1 MSNFVDVDLGASGTR
16 FTSNCG
22 KIGLPSNRMAF
33 VDLNKTI
40 DIEPYDATLENS
52 LEVII
57 EKQGELIVDG
67 QSILPAKV
75 LVGSMA
81 ERYTSLIEKPSILRP
96 KHSQRVNY
104 ISAILACAMARVQ
117 HDVGEDIE
125 LYIAI
130 PPVEV
135 KSSKEVFIN
144 SLVGKYTVTFP
155 KYQNGVTVNLN
166 ITEVKCFAE
175 AYMAVVSYFF
185 NMAGVVREEAKQ
197 FMTGTVLSLDIGAST
212 SDLAI
217 IRDGRYLERT
227 GRTIKT
233 GGNVANAVLE
243 NLITE
248 KYDCEMP
255 SDVVE
260 RAMAEG
266 RLPMGN
272 TFVDVGDLVTEAKEF
287 LAGQI
292 VTQLQNYFKT
302 VEIPVQTIRGIIVSG
317 GGSMQGQYV
326 NESTGEVVKT
336 SEPISHFVT
345 KNMQSV
351 CSGVEAVP
359 YGEDARLANIRGLYI
374 RSRVD
379 EVQKQ
384 RAPQPA
390 PQPVVQAAR
399 QVTPQ
404 PAVQNPAT
412 NTVAG

>member
-1 MSNFVDVDLGASGTR
+1 MLFCCNYPWKRDS
-16 FTSNCG
+16 
-22 KIGLPSNRMAF
+22 
-33 VDLNKTI
+33 
-40 DIEPYDATLENS
+40 
-52 LEVII
+52 
-57 EKQGELIVDG
+57 KQ
-67 QSILPAKV
+67 
-75 LVGSMA
+75 
-81 ERYTSLIEKPSILRP
+81 
-96 KHSQRVNY
+96 
-104 ISAILACAMARVQ
+104 
-117 HDVGEDIE
+117 
-125 LYIAI
+125 
-130 PPVEV
+130 
-135 KSSKEVFIN
+135 
-144 SLVGKYTVTFP
+144 
-155 KYQNGVTVNLN
+155 
-166 ITEVKCFAE
+166 
-175 AYMAVVSYFF
+175 
-185 NMAGVVREEAKQ
+185 
-197 FMTGTVLSLDIGAST
+197 
-212 SDLAI
+212 
-217 IRDGRYLERT
+217 
-227 GRTIKT
+227 
-233 GGNVANAVLE
+233 
-243 NLITE
+243 
-248 KYDCEMP
+248 
-255 SDVVE
+255 
-260 RAMAEG
+260 
-266 RLPMGN
+266 
-272 TFVDVGDLVTEAKEF
+272 AKEF

-336 SEPISHFVT
+336 SEPISYFVT